1 MLKCQQTYIS
11 KSKVSAYKNTK
22 LIMEKDDS
30 IEVYVDVDAIREV
43 REQAEYGLYYPVNEE
58 ALEACDQILSTAYC

>member
-1 MLKCQQTYIS
+1 MSQQIHTP

-22 LIMEKDDS
+22 LIIEKDDG
-30 IEVYVDVDAIREV
+30 IEVYVDVDDIREV

-58 ALEACDQILSTAYC
+58 VTEACDQILSRLYC